1 MPDLPLPPIGKPLD
15 RADGRL
21 KVTGG
26 ARYAAEF
33 PEKNVA
39 YAALVRSAIANGKIT
54 AIDSK
59 SAENAPGVLG
69 VFSHLH
75 PLPWRDTDAF
85 SADEKKRG
93 SSAMSSRPLS
103 SAEVLYNGQYVA
115 LVIAETLEQARHA
128 AALVKVEY
136 DATPPKK
143 SLQPSV
149 TNDSTPVCL
158 NQEIARAE
166 TPEEVR
172 EHPPDRK
179 RGDAEMAFAAAEV
192 RFDQS
197 YTTPWETHN
206 PMEPHATLAVWNG
219 DRLTVYDAT
228 QNVYGVRKMLAQAFE
243 IPVGNVRVVCKFV
256 GGAFGCK
263 GLAWPHVP
271 LAVAAA
277 KAVQRPVK
285 LALERRDMFTDV
297 GYRSPTIQRVA
308 LGAGRDGKLSA
319 IIHTGYSQSSIR
331 DPYAEP
337 FTDPTATMYATDHI
351 HLSQK
356 LVRLNVV
363 RPTFMRA
370 PGEVTGMFALESA
383 MDELAHQLKIDPIEL
398 RLRNYAESSPLEQLP
413 FSSKSL
419 RECYARA
426 AEKFGWKRRDPEPR
440 AMRDGSLLVGLG
452 MAGST
457 YPVNRSGAA
466 VKLTLRADGTASAE
480 SATHDLG
487 TGSYTVFG
495 QLLAELL
502 GLPVERVRFDLGDT
516 DFPPAPV
523 AGGSQSVNSVSAAIH
538 AAVQAAGKQLSELAR
553 ADAGSPLNGA
563 AANEISFEGGRLFN
577 KDDPQK
583 SESFSALLARNGREK
598 LEATADAKPG
608 DEKKKYAMHA
618 FGAHFC
624 EVRVDPELATV
635 RIVRWVAA
643 HACGRVLNAKTTNSQ
658 IMGGAI
664 MGIGMALM

>member
-1 MPDLPLPPIGKPLD
+1 
-15 RADGRL
+15 
-21 KVTGG
+21 
-26 ARYAAEF
+26 
-33 PEKNVA
+33 
-39 YAALVRSAIANGKIT
+39 
-54 AIDSK
+54 
-59 SAENAPGVLG
+59 
-69 VFSHLH
+69 
-75 PLPWRDTDAF
+75 
-85 SADEKKRG
+85 
-93 SSAMSSRPLS
+93 
-103 SAEVLYNGQYVA
+103 
-115 LVIAETLEQARHA
+115 
-128 AALVKVEY
+128 
-136 DATPPKK
+136 
-143 SLQPSV
+143 
-149 TNDSTPVCL
+149 
-158 NQEIARAE
+158 
-166 TPEEVR
+166 
-172 EHPPDRK
+172 
-179 RGDAEMAFAAAEV
+179 
-192 RFDQS
+192 
-197 YTTPWETHN
+197 
-206 PMEPHATLAVWNG
+206 
-219 DRLTVYDAT
+219 
-228 QNVYGVRKMLAQAFE
+228 
-243 IPVGNVRVVCKFV
+243 
-256 GGAFGCK
+256 
-263 GLAWPHVP
+263 
-271 LAVAAA
+271 
-277 KAVQRPVK
+277 
-285 LALERRDMFTDV
+285 
-297 GYRSPTIQRVA
+297 
-308 LGAGRDGKLSA
+308 
-319 IIHTGYSQSSIR
+319 
-331 DPYAEP
+331 
-337 FTDPTATMYATDHI
+337 
-351 HLSQK
+351 
-356 LVRLNVV
+356 
-363 RPTFMRA
+363 
-370 PGEVTGMFALESA
+370 MFALESA

-398 RLRNYAESSPLEQLP
+398 RIRNYAESSPFEQLP

-419 RECYARA
+419 RECYTRG
-426 AEKFGWKRRDPEPR
+426 AEKFGWKRRNPEPR

-563 AANEISFEGGRLFN
+563 AANEISFVNGRLFN

-635 RIVRWVAA
+635 RVVRWVAA

-664 MGIGMALM
+664 MGIGMALMEETRIDKRWGRILTEDLANYHVPVHADIPDFESLLIDEVDPVSNVLGTKGIGEIGITGAAAAVANAVFHATGRRIRDLPITPDKLLV